1 MGTGMAIKT
10 KQPLQ
15 PQNRLVLVESTSVIQ
30 LSPAEITAQ
39 RVGLKAYGL
48 CSIPADWTLPFL
60 VISAGNPPSQEAISI
75 GLLQAK
81 IKPSS
86 KVIVRSS
93 GISESIDSRGSLE
106 SLESTCQDIIPTINK
121 LKLNIL
127 EAHDTIDIDKIHWIV
142 QSLSPVQI
150 KGHLSNERRLSE
162 ALRDWV
168 AETEATSSTSP
179 ETHKIPIRK
188 WRDARTTEITKL
200 SCLYKANYLNSLENV
215 ARWAHSRKIRVH
227 FEWVWDGKTVY
238 IVQADECNDTN
249 NGVDP
254 TKLTTA
260 LSVESLSFSPTT
272 FRIANNIDYE
282 AYQKLAN
289 AKLYRELGYTAITF
303 FVLDCEKEL
312 NLILNEGKCSPNL
325 VSDLQQLTQR
335 PLVIRTDG
343 KSIPEEQRQMLPR
356 SNELRTPESAVAWLT
371 GSFKEKIIELG
382 LEHSKLCLVAH
393 HFIPASASAWSQ
405 AHPDKR
411 RVRIESLWGLPEG
424 LYWYAH
430 DVFDVDTNFTSTK
443 GITRKPENFST
454 RERLRYKG
462 RFVAPNQ
469 DGEWVVHNTAASH
482 DWKRSITRQEWIEE
496 IAWTSRRIA
505 ESLNKAVVIMWF
517 VDIPK
522 TTLKHAVL
530 PWYHEDWKHEGPLPK
545 AAPRK
550 KLSLSEEFTLR
561 TKADWLNLKNLCE
574 EGRVIARV
582 FIEPSEPELV
592 RDQQFAK
599 ELAVLAHKYGFVI
612 ELSGGLLSHAYY
624 MLTSSGCQ
632 VECAD
637 LYATEEG
644 ELEFH
649 KLVRDKI
656 PDNIHSRGENVKLL
670 KLEGEALITALKR
683 KIVEEALEVLDAE
696 TSQSII
702 EEVAD
707 LRETVNALTKAL
719 SISEKDI
726 EEARKFKKEKRGA
739 FDSALMLEKTSLASS
754 LSLGQNSEDD
764 PFSLSHPHIER
775 TISRAEQLPHYLHD
789 IHSDKRHDAKG
800 TFERQFSLSLPAHG
814 ENFSPPRVNF
824 TLESSTGSTHEYILN
839 LEMDRRGS
847 DIRCKI
853 RIINAPTQMSL
864 DL

>member
-1 MGTGMAIKT
+1 MANKA
-10 KQPLQ
+10 KQPLS
-15 PQNRLVLVESTSVIQ
+15 PQNDLILVENDLIQQ
-30 LSPAEITAQ
+30 LSPAEITPE

-48 CSIPADWTLPFL
+48 CSIPSDWTLPFF
-60 VISAGNPPSQEAISI
+60 VICGGGVIGQETITNALTLS
-75 GLLQAK
+75 K

-93 GISESIDSRGSLE
+93 GVLESIDSRGSLDSE
-106 SLESTCQDIIPTINK
+106 ESTCQDIIPTINT
-121 LKLNIL
+121 LRSRISDSNP
-127 EAHDTIDIDKIHWIV
+127 DIDIDKVHWIV
-142 QSLSPVQI
+142 QPLAPLQI

-168 AETEATSSTSP
+168 VEVEATGSTPP

-188 WRDARTTEITKL
+188 WRDARPNEIRKL
-200 SCLYKANYLNSLENV
+200 DCQYKANYINSLESV
-215 ARWAHSRKIRVH
+215 ARWAHNRKLRVH

-238 IVQADECNDTN
+238 IVQADECNEKD

-254 TKLTTA
+254 TKLTA
-260 LSVESLSFSPTT
+260 ELSSKTINFSPKA
-272 FRIANNIDYE
+272 FRIASDEDYKT
-282 AYQKLAN
+282 YTKLSN
-289 AKLYRELGYTAITF
+289 AKIYRELGYTAITF
-303 FVLDCEKEL
+303 FVLDCKREL
-312 NLILNEGKCSPNL
+312 DLILNEGTCSPSLIN
-325 VSDLQQLTQR
+325 DLKELTQQ

-343 KSIPEEQRQMLPR
+343 TLIPDEQRQMLPR
-356 SNELRTPESAVAWLT
+356 SNELRTTEAAIAWLT
-371 GSFKEKIIELG
+371 DLFRNKIIELK
-382 LEHSKLCLVAH
+382 LEHSELCLVAH

-430 DVFDVDTNFTSTK
+430 DVFDVDTNFISAK
-443 GITRKPENFST
+443 ELNRKPENFSI

-469 DGEWVVHNTAASH
+469 NGEWVVHHTASSH

-496 IAWTSRRIA
+496 IAWTSKRIA
-505 ESLNKAVVIMWF
+505 ERLNKAVVIMWF
-517 VDIPK
+517 IDIPK
-522 TTLKHAVL
+522 TTLKHSVL

-550 KLSLSEEFTLR
+550 KLTHSEEFTLR
-561 TKADWLNLKNLCE
+561 TKADWLKLKGYCE
-574 EGRVIARV
+574 AGRVIARV
-582 FIEPSEPELV
+582 FIDPSEPELV

-599 ELAVLAHKYGFVI
+599 ELAQLAHKYRFVI

-656 PDNIHSRGENVKLL
+656 PENIHSRGEEVKLL

-702 EEVAD
+702 EELAD
-707 LRETVNALTKAL
+707 LKETVNALTKAL
-719 SISEKDI
+719 SITDKNI
-726 EEARKFKKEKRGA
+726 EDARKYKKEKRGA

-754 LSLGQNSEDD
+754 LSLSQDTEDD
-764 PFSLSHPHIER
+764 PFSLARPHIER
-775 TISRAEQLPHYLHD
+775 TISRAEQLPYYIHD
-789 IHSDKRHDAKG
+789 IHSDKRHDVNG
-800 TFERQFSLSLPAHG
+800 TFERQFTLSLPAHS
-814 ENFSPPRVNF
+814 ENFTPPRVNF
-824 TLESSTGSTHEYILN
+824 TLESSNGSTHEYILS